1 MHQKKLT
8 ERKNIVGVYCTL
20 TRGASVN
27 QRWTVHFM
35 GEEIGKFRK
44 RNLAK
49 QFAESRIMAAMR
61 DIVHLE
67 DSTQC

>member
-1 MHQKKLT
+1 MKQPPKFIEL
-8 ERKNIVGVYCTL
+8 RDVVGVYCTL
-20 TRGASVN
+20 TRGRSVN

-35 GEEIGKFRK
+35 GEEIGKFRT

-49 QFAESRIMAAMR
+49 QFAESRIMAAIT

-67 DSTQC
+67 DSL

>member
-1 MHQKKLT
+1 MHQEKLT
-8 ERKNIVGVYCTL
+8 ERKNIVGVYCIL

-35 GEEIGKFRK
+35 GEVIGRFRT
-44 RNLAK
+44 RSLAR
-49 QFAESRIMAAMR
+49 QFAETRILAAMR

-67 DSTQC
+67 DSI